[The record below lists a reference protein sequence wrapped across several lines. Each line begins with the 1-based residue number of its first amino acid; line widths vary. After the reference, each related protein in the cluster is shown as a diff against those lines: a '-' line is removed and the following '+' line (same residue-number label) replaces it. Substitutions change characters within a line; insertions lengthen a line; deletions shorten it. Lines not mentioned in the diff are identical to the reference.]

1 MYNNNGNN
9 DNMTSFNMEK
19 KFKLTDEILVV
30 NGKTLYRIKALKD
43 FSDVKKGEK
52 GGFVEKEINLSQY
65 GDCWVYGN
73 AMVYDNAKIYGDAV
87 VGDNAKV
94 WMDAKVSG
102 NAKVYYN
109 AQVYGNAE
117 VYGHA
122 TILHDAEVY
131 DKALVFGNA
140 EIFGDAKVFGYAK
153 VLDFAEVYDDAE
165 VYGYAK
171 VYDTAKVYDD
181 AQVYGDAAVCGE
193 TRICDD
199 AKVESNGDYIL
210 FKNWWSSGRFFTWT
224 KSNNMWKVGCFY
236 GTGKEL
242 VEKAYK
248 DSEISG
254 REYERVVKYVEA
266 IMGE

>member
-1 MYNNNGNN
+1 
-9 DNMTSFNMEK
+9 MTFFLNMEK

-65 GDCWVYGN
+65 GDCWVYDD
-73 AMVYDNAKIYGDAV
+73 AMVYDNAEIYGDAV
-87 VGDNAKV
+87 VRNNAKV

-109 AQVYGNAE
+109 AKVYGNAMVFGHAIILDGAE
-117 VYGHA
+117 VYDYAKVFGYA
-122 TILHDAEVY
+122 EVFGDAEVY
-131 DKALVFGNA
+131 
-140 EIFGDAKVFGYAK
+140 GYAK
-153 VLDFAEVYDDAE
+153 VLDFAEVYDDAK

-181 AQVYGDAAVCGE
+181 AQVYGDAAVCA
-193 TRICDD
+193 D
-199 AKVESNGDYIL
+199 SDYIL

-236 GTGKEL
+236 GTGEEL

-266 IMGE
+266 IMRE

>member
-1 MYNNNGNN
+1 
-9 DNMTSFNMEK
+9 MTFFFLNMEK

-43 FSDVKKGEK
+43 FSDVKKGDK

-65 GDCWVYGN
+65 GDCWVYDD
-73 AMVYDNAKIYGDAV
+73 AMAYDNAEIYGDAV
-87 VGDNAKV
+87 VRNNAKV

-109 AQVYGNAE
+109 AKVYGNAM
-117 VYGHA
+117 VFGHA
-122 TILHDAEVY
+122 IILDGAEVY
-131 DKALVFGNA
+131 DYTKVFGYA
-140 EIFGDAKVFGYAK
+140 EVFGDADVYGYAK
-153 VLDFAEVYDDAE
+153 VLDFAE
-165 VYGYAK
+165 
-171 VYDTAKVYDD
+171 
-181 AQVYGDAAVCGE
+181 VYGDAAVCGE
-193 TRICDD
+193 TRICSD
-199 AKVESNGDYIL
+199 AAVCADSDYIL

-236 GTGKEL
+236 GTGEEL

-266 IMGE
+266 IMRE